1 MPQQLQQQYSMLV
14 SWFGMLLLHL
24 LIFLLLQYHLP
35 LKILW
40 LFATLAIA
48 KYTASPTSKR
58 NNSSFPLLTSATPA
72 YIVYMTDERYIEAE
86 ETGQL
91 TQAEVDEGWH
101 FCEDFDGALTNH
113 IDTEC
118 EWCGF
123 IKGSH
128 GNS

>member
-1 MPQQLQQQYSMLV
+1 MNWPAGFEKWFADNLNKIKGQYFIE
-14 SWFGMLLLHL
+14 WDAKTRRG
-24 LIFLLLQYHLP
+24 QP
-35 LKILW
+35 P
-40 LFATLAIA
+40 AIA

-58 NNSSFPLLTSATPA
+58 NNSKFHLHFPATPA
-72 YIVYMTDERYIEAE
+72 YIVYMTNERYLEAE

-101 FCEDFDGALTNH
+101 FCEGFDGALTNH

-123 IKGSH
+123 VKPTKG
-128 GNS
+128 